1 MDSFADHSITSP
13 LPLDDIR
20 QQVRQQEADLAARG
34 IKSSGRV
41 LHACHYIPVT
51 SSYSSSAADLQ
62 PLSPP
67 QTPPTKLSDVPTSP
81 VDAAPASDHNPL
93 DPSSPWSFS
102 PRYGHA
108 AMISGVMSLAATHEQ
123 VIIGWTGD
131 ISNTRLP
138 ETIIPSNSISKE
150 DRAGLEKSLQTYQ
163 PRESD
168 PDDDRKTTYVPV
180 WLDDKE
186 AHGHYEGY
194 CKQSMFRFHFAF
206 HRN

>member
-13 LPLDDIR
+13 LPLDEIR
-20 QQVRQQEADLAARG
+20 RQVILQEADLAARG

-41 LHACHYIPVT
+41 LHVCHYLPI
-51 SSYSSSAADLQ
+51 SSSFSSPSADRP

-67 QTPPTKLSDVPTSP
+67 RTPPTKLSDVPTSP
-81 VDAAPASDHNPL
+81 LENTTASDLPAP
-93 DPSSPWSFS
+93 DSASPWSFS
-102 PRYGHA
+102 VRYGHA
-108 AMISGVMSLAATHEQ
+108 AMISGIQSLAATHEQ

-131 ISNTRLP
+131 ISNARLSD
-138 ETIIPSNSISKE
+138 TTIPSNTVSKE
-150 DRAGLEKSLQTYQ
+150 DRAGLEECLKTYQ

-168 PDDDRKTTYVPV
+168 PDDDRKTTYIPV

-194 CKQSMFRFHFAF
+194 CKQSMVVLFST
-206 HRN
+206 